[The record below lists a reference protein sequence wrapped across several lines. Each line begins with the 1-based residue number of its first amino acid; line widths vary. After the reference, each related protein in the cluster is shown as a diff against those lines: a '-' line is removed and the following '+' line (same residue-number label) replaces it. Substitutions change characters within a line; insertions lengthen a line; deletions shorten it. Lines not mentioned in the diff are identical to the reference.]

1 MSRARDLAN
10 VADDVSTGTVVTTAS
25 PSLGRRNLIINGA
38 MQVTQRGTSQSGVSN
53 TSGYYVCDRW
63 KGEETGFQTP
73 AFTISQETS
82 VVPDG
87 FGSVLKYDV
96 TTADATLGADN
107 SWIIQQRL
115 EGQDLQ
121 GLKFGTSSAQSLTLS
136 FWVYSNKTGTWI
148 AELQNKDATRHIS
161 QAYTINSTNTWE
173 QKTLTFAG
181 DTVSGFGNDNGA
193 SLYVNFWLYGGTN
206 FTSGTLA
213 TSWAATTNANR
224 AVGQVNFADS
234 TDNNFYI
241 TGVQLEVGDTAT
253 PFEHRSYGEEL
264 AACQRYYQT
273 SFTTLPVA
281 QGQGGLEKENRYY
294 AIGWKYSSGSNI
306 NSDMI
311 QFATQMRSAPT
322 VTTYNDTDLTGTSG
336 RWSYYDGSVWRDST
350 GMSVGE
356 FGINGFRV
364 ELGND
369 RTSNSQN
376 YLILGGWSAEAEL

>member
-38 MQVTQRGTSQSGVSN
+38 MQVAQRGTSQSGVSN

-148 AELQNKDATRHIS
+148 AELQNNDATRHIS
-161 QAYTINSTNTWE
+161 QAYTINSANTWE

-264 AACQRYYQT
+264 AACQRYYLKKSYPDSGDAIAVMAQWST
-273 SFTTLPVA
+273 ASAYGVIDFPV
-281 QGQGGLEKENRYY
+281 
-294 AIGWKYSSGSNI
+294 
-306 NSDMI
+306 
-311 QFATQMRSAPT
+311 QMRAEPSGGGSAVSTFNVYANGQTRTP
-322 VTTYNDTDLTGTSG
+322 TDLYNSV
-336 RWSYYDGSVWRDST
+336 RKSVDASEFHVDWSSSLTVAGGAWLRST
-350 GMSVGE
+350 G
-356 FGINGFRV
+356 NA
-364 ELGND
+364 
-369 RTSNSQN
+369 
-376 YLILGGWSAEAEL
+376 YLYWDAEL

>member
-1 MSRARDLAN
+1 MSELLVN
-10 VADDVSTGTVVTTAS
+10 TIKKADGTGSLTVPAESGTVVTTAS

-38 MQVTQRGTSQSGVSN
+38 MQVAQRGTSQSGVSN
-53 TSGYYVCDRW
+53 SSGYYVCDRW

-87 FGSVLKYDV
+87 FGSALKYDV
-96 TTADATLGADN
+96 TTADSSLGADN

-115 EGQDLQ
+115 EGQDVQ

-148 AELQNKDATRHIS
+148 AELQNNDATRHIS
-161 QAYTINSTNTWE
+161 QAYTINSANVWE

-234 TDNNFYI
+234 TDNNFYL

-264 AACQRYYQT
+264 ALCQRYYYEYVDSTENSQVI
-273 SFTTLPVA
+273 FTAWNSTDAYGVMELPVV
-281 QGQGGLEKENRYY
+281 LR
-294 AIGWKYSSGSNI
+294 SN
-306 NSDMI
+306 
-311 QFATQMRSAPT
+311 PT
-322 VTTYNDTDLTGTSG
+322 VTSASPNDDFTFYSAGASK
-336 RWSYYDGSVWRDST
+336 GSVNTLSFDSFSLN
-350 GMSVGE
+350 SVRVYSQGLSGLTAGYSG
-356 FGINGFRV
+356 FLRIDNGSSVAF
-364 ELGND
+364 D
-369 RTSNSQN
+369 
-376 YLILGGWSAEAEL
+376 AEL

>member
-1 MSRARDLAN
+1 MSQLN
-10 VADDVSTGTVVTTAS
+10 VDTIKKADGTGNLSVPAETGTVVTTSS

-38 MQVTQRGTSQSGVSN
+38 MQVAQRGTSQSGVSN

-63 KGEETGFQTP
+63 NGEETGFQTP

-87 FGSVLKYDV
+87 FGAALKYDV

-148 AELQNKDATRHIS
+148 AELQNNDATRHIS
-161 QAYTINSTNTWE
+161 QAYTINSANTWE
-173 QKTLTFAG
+173 QKTLTFSG
-181 DTVSGFGNDNGA
+181 DTTSGFDNDNNA

-234 TDNNFYI
+234 TDNNFYLA
-241 TGVQLEVGDTAT
+241 GVQLEVGSVAT

-264 AACQRYYQT
+264 ALCQRYFYRASRGT
-273 SFTTLPVA
+273 IIGAYIDSNRIDATIHFPTTMRATPTITA
-281 QGQGGLEKENRYY
+281 
-294 AIGWKYSSGSNI
+294 SSGTNYWYAYTGGSPDYFNAWSGAGGASVNNGSMYVSSGEI
-306 NSDMI
+306 SGPDNAGCQIS
-311 QFATQMRSAPT
+311 FS
-322 VTTYNDTDLTGTSG
+322 TDD
-336 RWSYYDGSVWRDST
+336 SYFQAD
-350 GMSVGE
+350 
-356 FGINGFRV
+356 
-364 ELGND
+364 
-369 RTSNSQN
+369 
-376 YLILGGWSAEAEL
+376 AEL

>member
-1 MSRARDLAN
+1 MSKARQLADFSS
-10 VADDVSTGTVVTTAS
+10 VAPDI
-25 PSLGRRNLIINGA
+25 GRKNLIINGA
-38 MQVTQRGTSQSGVSN
+38 MQVAQRGTSQSGVSN

-87 FGSVLKYDV
+87 FGAALKYDV

-148 AELQNKDATRHIS
+148 AELQNNDATRHIS
-161 QAYTINSTNTWE
+161 QAYTINSANTWE

-241 TGVQLEVGDTAT
+241 TGVQLEVGSVAT
-253 PFEHRSYGEEL
+253 PFEHRSYGEEIQL
-264 AACQRYYQT
+264 CRRYYI
-273 SFTTLPVA
+273 STTCA
-281 QGQGGLEKENRYY
+281 NHYGYANNYGGNDAR
-294 AIGWKYSSGSNI
+294 
-306 NSDMI
+306 
-311 QFATQMRSAPT
+311 FAFPTTMRASPT
-322 VTTYNDTDLTGTSG
+322 VTTSNTGGTINSSSPVDFNWNRTDVIS
-336 RWSYYDGSVWRDST
+336 SYT
-350 GMSVGE
+350 A
-356 FGINGFRV
+356 N
-364 ELGND
+364 
-369 RTSNSQN
+369 
-376 YLILGGWSAEAEL
+376 AEL